1 MPLVLGGRREHVR
14 SLRAGDPLDHRER
27 HVDPGRDPRRGPE
40 LPILDPARL
49 PDPAHRGPGALGP
62 GEEHLVRRGA
72 AAVEE
77 PGLGEQRRAGAD
89 RHRDLELLGPG
100 PQPLDER
107 AVVDLRPGAD
117 AAGDEQQVERRTVVE
132 PVVRLDARAL
142 RAAHEAGPVG
152 KGVDHDRPLHVAEH
166 LERPEQVEQLEV
178 VVEQRSEGARHRPS
192 SCPTLASPTGRP
204 QGQRP
209 HPSGHQR
216 PCGPAT
222 HARMG
227 IDTPP
232 FRASQIAQERES
244 PPWEAEVVRIYLVT
258 PRNPPSFWTYDHVL
272 ATLGKRCLFPNLS
285 MPTVAGLTPREHEVV
300 LCDENVEEVDLDFD
314 ADIVGITGYVIHKE
328 RMIELIDAFRARGRF
343 VVVGGPYASL
353 CPEELRGRGDVL
365 FVDEAGEHWPEFLRD
380 YPAGTGKAE
389 YCPAEKPDLTTS
401 PMPRFDLLPVDRYQA
416 LTIQFARGC
425 PFSCEFCDII
435 VVYGRRPRAKAVG
448 QVMAE
453 IAECHRL
460 GAKQIF
466 LVDD

>member
-117 AAGDEQQVERRTVVE
+117 ATGDEQQVERRTVVE

-142 RAAHEAGPVG
+142 RAANEAGPIG
-152 KGVDHDRPLHVAEH
+152 KGVNHARPLHVAEH

-178 VVEQRSEGARHRPS
+178 VVEQRSEGSRHRPS
-192 SCPTLASPTGRP
+192 SCPYASEPDRPAARTTAPPIRSPSTVRSGRP
-204 QGQRP
+204 TPGRALTLPPSVP
-209 HPSGHQR
+209 HKRSK
-216 PCGPAT
+216 
-222 HARMG
+222 
-227 IDTPP
+227 
-232 FRASQIAQERES
+232 RES

-258 PRNPPSFWTYDHVL
+258 PRNPPRFWTYDHRL

-365 FVDEAGEHWPEFLRD
+365 FVDEAGEHW
-380 YPAGTGKAE
+380 
-389 YCPAEKPDLTTS
+389 
-401 PMPRFDLLPVDRYQA
+401 
-416 LTIQFARGC
+416 
-425 PFSCEFCDII
+425 
-435 VVYGRRPRAKAVG
+435 
-448 QVMAE
+448 
-453 IAECHRL
+453 
-460 GAKQIF
+460 
-466 LVDD
+466 